1 MLRAIVIDDEADLRL
16 LARYMLEDEGLVE
29 VIGEA
34 ATAGEALSL
43 VQALLPDI
51 AIVDLNLP
59 DMSGLDLIQLLRAN
73 PRPLRLVAYSSDDM
87 ALEFALKAGADQAVL
102 KTGES
107 EPLLKALV
115 A

>member
-16 LARYMLEDEGLVE
+16 LARYMVEGSVE

-34 ATAGEALSL
+34 ATAGEALNL
-43 VQALLPDI
+43 VHALVPDI
-51 AIVDLNLP
+51 VIVDLNLP
-59 DMSGLDLIQLLRAN
+59 DMSGLDLIQLLRAD
-73 PRPLRLVAYSSDDM
+73 PRPLRLVAYSSDDL
-87 ALEFALKAGADQAVL
+87 ALGSALKAGADEAVL
-102 KTGES
+102 KTGEA